1 MNTFKKNSELTN
13 LEFLDLWM
21 RSIHSHTAKMP
32 DITTS
37 TSSTSKP
44 VLDLLTSIQIDAD
57 TTISFKNS
65 VLSPPIIIVGTNK
78 NSIPGESVEREEHVR
93 VKLAK
98 IREFVSNK
106 VYFNHIVEPYLAVDA
121 SIDDDKSKKEKKDKL
136 NASQNSSVADT
147 NFEKSARL
155 RDVHVLKKVIELAG
169 LNEPYM
175 GEQQPL
181 KWMSFE
187 KSLEKLKSKN
197 IFYASLSQVK

>member
-1 MNTFKKNSELTN
+1 
-13 LEFLDLWM
+13 
-21 RSIHSHTAKMP
+21 
-32 DITTS
+32 
-37 TSSTSKP
+37 
-44 VLDLLTSIQIDAD
+44 
-57 TTISFKNS
+57 
-65 VLSPPIIIVGTNK
+65 
-78 NSIPGESVEREEHVR
+78 
-93 VKLAK
+93 
-98 IREFVSNK
+98 
-106 VYFNHIVEPYLAVDA
+106 VDA